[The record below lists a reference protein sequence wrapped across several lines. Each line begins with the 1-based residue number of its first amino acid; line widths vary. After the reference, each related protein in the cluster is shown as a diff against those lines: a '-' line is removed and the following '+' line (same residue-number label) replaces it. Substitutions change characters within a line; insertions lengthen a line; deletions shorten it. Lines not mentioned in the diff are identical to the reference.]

1 MKLSLNKNESRLVK
15 LLLVM
20 AEESMM
26 LGDLECY
33 LMEQYNMTTEEFNQ
47 TYKTLEHKLQQ
58 VLGKFTVG
66 VK

>member
-1 MKLSLNKNESRLVK
+1 
-15 LLLVM
+15 M